1 MRARLP
7 INSWQGMCAVP
18 TATGVP
24 PFAVEFQFRNSGAA
38 NIFIHQDC
46 GGYNFGVSSCASGFR
61 DRLAEQTGYLCS
73 CDHVPCVGVSDGACP
88 PPDETMIGVGDSL
101 RLPFSGLSST
111 STVDPVTALACARS
125 RVLPAGRYRVAIRVS
140 DPEDLL
146 TGLAGRI
153 VTRDFEL
160 PAPGGIVDVPLA
172 PSADDVCDTNPED
185 SAPACTGNEA
195 HEVPCSLT
203 ASLSFG
209 WEGGLAFIHDK
220 STIAAPAVYT
230 RERTFLDP
238 STPPL
243 ACSSA
248 IPRCA
253 RDARA
258 VTTGDIVHALALPG
272 IADSFGP
279 DTPVFGFDSRAGDG
293 SVLVLRRNDG
303 TSVALGTP
311 CAACPHPLTPEM
323 ATVVSLFDGLSTQM
337 LAAPS
342 CSALRQ

>member
-1 MRARLP
+1 M
-7 INSWQGMCAVP
+7 V
-18 TATGVP
+18 
-24 PFAVEFQFRNSGAA
+24 
-38 NIFIHQDC
+38 
-46 GGYNFGVSSCASGFR
+46 
-61 DRLAEQTGYLCS
+61 
-73 CDHVPCVGVSDGACP
+73 
-88 PPDETMIGVGDSL
+88 GVGDSL
-101 RLPFSGLSST
+101 RLAFSGLSST
-111 STVDPVTALACARS
+111 STVDPVTALACSRS
-125 RVLPAGRYRVAIRVS
+125 RALPAGRYRVALRVS

-172 PSADDVCDTNPED
+172 PSAADVCDTNPED

-195 HEVPCSLT
+195 HDVPCTLT
-203 ASLSFG
+203 ASLTFG
-209 WEGGLAFIHDK
+209 WEGGLAFNNDS
-220 STIAAPAVYT
+220 STIAAPAAYT
-230 RERTFLDP
+230 RKRTFLDP

-243 ACSSA
+243 ACSAA

-258 VTTGDIVHALALPG
+258 VTTSDIVRALGLPG
-272 IADSFGP
+272 IADSFGS
-279 DTPVFGFDSRAGDG
+279 DTPVFGYDSRPVDG
-293 SVLVLRRNDG
+293 AVLVLRRNDG
-303 TSVALGTP
+303 LSVALGSP

-323 ATVVSLFDGLSTQM
+323 ATVMSLFGGLSTQM